1 MPSVTNQTASSALR
15 GENPTV
21 TLNASDATNVLPTL
35 TVGQKCTISSSS
47 KVGYISEIPFNG
59 NIFLV
64 RPVDM
69 GAKFDS
75 TSPGILAAAE
85 TITIL

>member
-1 MPSVTNQTASSALR
+1 MASVTNQIASSALR

-21 TLNASDATNVLPTL
+21 SLNASDAANVLPTL
-35 TVGQKCTISSSS
+35 TVGQKCTISSSGRI
-47 KVGYISEIPFNG
+47 GYISEIPFQG

-69 GAKFDS
+69 GARFDS
-75 TSPGILAAAE
+75 TSPSILAAAE
-85 TITIL
+85 TITIV